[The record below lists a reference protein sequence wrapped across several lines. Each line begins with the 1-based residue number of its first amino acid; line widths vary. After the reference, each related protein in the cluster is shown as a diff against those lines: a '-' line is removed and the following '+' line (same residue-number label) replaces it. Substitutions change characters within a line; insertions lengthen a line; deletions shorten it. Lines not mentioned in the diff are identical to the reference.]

1 MTQFFHTILARPWVT
16 VAVLALIG
24 VALAL
29 AGLGTPGA
37 AAFML
42 AGMLIMVLSGRQGPA
57 GQQPGTDPG

>member
-1 MTQFFHTILARPWVT
+1 M
-16 VAVLALIG
+16 AVLALIG

-42 AGMLIMVLSGRQGPA
+42 AGMLIMVLSSRQGPA